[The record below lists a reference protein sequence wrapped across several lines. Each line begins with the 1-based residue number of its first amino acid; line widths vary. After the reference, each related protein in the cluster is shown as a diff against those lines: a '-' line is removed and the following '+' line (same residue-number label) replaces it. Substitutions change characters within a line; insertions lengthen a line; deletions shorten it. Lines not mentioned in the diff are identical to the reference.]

1 MRLYCKEIASK
12 KINTMKKIIFNS
24 LTVAFCFSLLVS
36 CKKDEITVEKNDST
50 TWEIDKKIEDNDIRT
65 QLGYDPR
72 LNYIYLRPTV
82 ADLPMLS
89 FGNVTINRD
98 YTKEVEVRLLDKP
111 YDKDIQVSFAYDA
124 SAYDKVK
131 ANYSGFELG
140 DENLVQLSEATKT
153 LRKGE
158 TSVSFT
164 LTISNN
170 SSFKKKVILPY
181 ALKVTDSGLTLPK
194 GKDVF
199 VLKVF
204 PEEIKIS
211 AESKVVSKL
220 LGYYDSSV
228 YIGNSDKEVAFTIKS
243 SYELPS
249 GLKVALVRDD
259 SAVLSGRTLAPAG
272 VEGTLPEAD
281 FDAVSKK
288 LTFNL
293 NEDSFTNKG
302 EYALP
307 LKYIVKDAS
316 GNEQE
321 LSNNKL
327 FVNFD
332 IKELIVSNDNVE
344 VATQPSGKKIDRKGI
359 TSSHYGS
366 IYYSPRYLLDGDES
380 TYSYVKNGAYYYFTF
395 PKVRLIKSVVL
406 KPVSGNQVKE
416 ISAYA
421 GMVQGNEQYQG
432 TITYSGSGDI
442 VITFKKAV
450 PLIRLAVG
458 NFVNDENASSLWM
471 GFSEVNF
478 YEE

>member
-1 MRLYCKEIASK
+1 MKEF
-12 KINTMKKIIFNS
+12 IITLS
-24 LTVAFCFSLLVS
+24 CFSLLVS
-36 CKKDEITVEKNDST
+36 CKKDEITIEKNEST
-50 TWEIDKKIEDNDIRT
+50 TWQIDKKVEDNDIRT

-82 ADLPMLS
+82 AELPMLS

-98 YTKEVEVRLLDKP
+98 YTKEVEVILLDKP

-181 ALKVTDSGLTLPK
+181 ALKVTDNGLTLPK

-228 YIGNSDKEVAFTIKS
+228 YIGNSDKEVTFTIKS

-259 SAVLSGRTLAPAG
+259 SAVLSGRTLAPTG
-272 VEGTLPEAD
+272 VEGTLPEDD
-281 FDAVSKK
+281 FDATSKT
-288 LTFNL
+288 LSFEL
-293 NEDSFTNKG
+293 AEDYFTNKG

-307 LKYIVKDAS
+307 LKYVVKDAS
-316 GNEQE
+316 GVEQE

-332 IKELIVSNDNVE
+332 IKELKASNDNVE
-344 VATQPSGKKIDRKGI
+344 VASKELGTKLNRKGI
-359 TSSHYGS
+359 SISYYGTVYYLGDMIDDDLSSLG
-366 IYYSPRYLLDGDES
+366 
-380 TYSYVKNGAYYYFTF
+380 YVKEGAFVYFTF
-395 PKVRLIKSVVL
+395 PKVRNIKTVVI
-406 KPVSGNQVKE
+406 KTREGNEMKAL
-416 ISAYA
+416 SLYA
-421 GMVQGNEQYQG
+421 GLSKGNEQIQG
-432 TITYSGSGDI
+432 SATYSGKGDFI
-442 VITFKKAV
+442 ITFKNSV
-450 PLIRLAVG
+450 PLIRLALG
-458 NFVNDENASSLWM
+458 NFVNKDDATSHWM
-471 GFSEVNF
+471 GITDIQF

>member
-1 MRLYCKEIASK
+1 
-12 KINTMKKIIFNS
+12 MKKIIFNS

-89 FGNVTINRD
+89 FGNVTINRN

-140 DENLVQLSEATKT
+140 DANLVQLSEATKT
-153 LRKGE
+153 LSKGE
-158 TSVSFT
+158 TSVTFT

-170 SSFKKKVILPY
+170 SNFNKKVILPY

-204 PEEIKIS
+204 PEEIKIT
-211 AESKVVSKL
+211 AEATVVTKL
-220 LGYYDSSV
+220 LGYNEGSV
-228 YIGNSDKEVAFTIKS
+228 YIGNRDKEVAFTIKS
-243 SYELPS
+243 SYELPA

-259 SAVLSGRTLAPAG
+259 SAVLSARILAPAG

-281 FDAVSKK
+281 FDALSKK

-332 IKELIVSNDNVE
+332 IKELVSSNDNVE
-344 VATQPSGKKIDRKGI
+344 VGTQPLGKIIDNRKDI
-359 TSSHYGS
+359 TLSYYGTAYYLQSMIDDDLSS
-366 IYYSPRYLLDGDES
+366 LC
-380 TYSYVKNGAYYYFTF
+380 YVKEGAYLYFTF
-395 PKVRLIKSVVL
+395 PKVRNIKTIVI
-406 KPVSGNQVKE
+406 KTREGNEMKAL
-416 ISAYA
+416 SLYA
-421 GMVQGNEQYQG
+421 GFSQGHEQMQG
-432 TITYSGSGDI
+432 TASYSGKGDFI
-442 VITFKKAV
+442 ITFKKAV
-450 PLIRLAVG
+450 PLIRLALG
-458 NFVNDENASSLWM
+458 DFVNKDNATSNWI
-471 GFSEVNF
+471 GITDIQF

>member
-1 MRLYCKEIASK
+1 
-12 KINTMKKIIFNS
+12 MKKIIFNS

-89 FGNVTINRD
+89 FGNVTINRN

-140 DENLVQLSEATKT
+140 DANLVQLSEATKT
-153 LRKGE
+153 LSKGE
-158 TSVSFT
+158 TSVTFT

-170 SSFKKKVILPY
+170 SNFNKKVILPY

-194 GKDVF
+194 GKGVF

-204 PEEIKIS
+204 PEEIKIT

-220 LGYYDSSV
+220 LGYYNGSV

-243 SYELPS
+243 SYELPT

-272 VEGTLPEAD
+272 VEGTLPED
-281 FDAVSKK
+281 NFDALSKK

-307 LKYIVKDAS
+307 LKYVVKDAS

-332 IKELIVSNDNVE
+332 IKELVSSNDNVE
-344 VATQPSGKKIDRKGI
+344 VGTQPSGKIIDRKGI
-359 TSSHYGS
+359 IASYYGD
-366 IYYSPRYLLDGDES
+366 IYYSPRFLLDGDEN
-380 TYSYVKNGAYYYFTF
+380 TYSYVRDGAYYYFTF

-406 KPVSGNQVKE
+406 KPISGNQVKN

-421 GMVQGNEQYQG
+421 GMTQGSEQYQG
-432 TITYSGSGDI
+432 TITYNGSGDI

-450 PLIRLAVG
+450 PLIRLSVG
-458 NFVNDENASSLWM
+458 NFVNDENASSYWM
-471 GFSEVNF
+471 GFSEINF

>member
-1 MRLYCKEIASK
+1 
-12 KINTMKKIIFNS
+12 MKKIIFNS

-36 CKKDEITVEKNDST
+36 CEKDEITVEKNDST

-89 FGNVTINRD
+89 FGNVTINRN

-111 YDKDIQVSFAYDA
+111 YDKDVQVSFAYDA

-131 ANYSGFELG
+131 ANYLGFELG
-140 DENLVQLSEATKT
+140 DANLVQLSEATKT
-153 LRKGE
+153 LNKGE
-158 TSVSFT
+158 TSVTFT

-170 SSFKKKVILPY
+170 SNFNKKVILPY

-204 PEEIKIS
+204 PEEIKIT

-220 LGYYDSSV
+220 LGYYNGSV

-243 SYELPS
+243 SYELPA

-259 SAVLSGRTLAPAG
+259 RAVLSGRTLAPAG
-272 VEGTLPEAD
+272 VEGTLPEDD
-281 FDAVSKK
+281 FDALSKK

-307 LKYIVKDAS
+307 LKYVVKDAS

-332 IKELIVSNDNVE
+332 IKELVSSNDNVE
-344 VATQPSGKKIDRKGI
+344 VGTQPSGKIIDRKGI
-359 TSSHYGS
+359 IASYYGD
-366 IYYSPRYLLDGDES
+366 IYYSPRFLLDGDEN
-380 TYSYVKNGAYYYFTF
+380 TYSYVRDGAYYYFTF

-406 KPVSGNQVKE
+406 KPISGNQVKN

-421 GMVQGNEQYQG
+421 GMTQGSEQYQG
-432 TITYSGSGDI
+432 TITYNGSGDI
-442 VITFKKAV
+442 VITFKKAI
-450 PLIRLAVG
+450 PLIRLSVG
-458 NFVNDENASSLWM
+458 NFVNDENASSYWM
-471 GFSEVNF
+471 GFSEINF

>member
-1 MRLYCKEIASK
+1 
-12 KINTMKKIIFNS
+12 MKKIIFNS

-65 QLGYDPR
+65 QLGYDSR

-89 FGNVTINRD
+89 FGNVTINRN

-111 YDKDIQVSFAYDA
+111 YDKDVQVSFAYDA

-140 DENLVQLSEATKT
+140 DANLVQLSEATKT
-153 LRKGE
+153 LNKGE
-158 TSVSFT
+158 TSVTFT

-170 SSFKKKVILPY
+170 SNFNKKVILPY

-204 PEEIKIS
+204 PEEIKIT

-220 LGYYDSSV
+220 LGYHNGSV

-243 SYELPS
+243 SYELPA

-272 VEGTLPEAD
+272 VEGTLPEDD
-281 FDAVSKK
+281 FDALSKK

-307 LKYIVKDAS
+307 LKYVVKDAS

-332 IKELIVSNDNVE
+332 IKELVSSNDNVE
-344 VATQPSGKKIDRKGI
+344 VGTQPSGKIIDRKGI
-359 TSSHYGS
+359 IASYYGD
-366 IYYSPRYLLDGDES
+366 IYYSPRFLLDGDEN
-380 TYSYVKNGAYYYFTF
+380 TYSYVRDGAYYYFTF

-406 KPVSGNQVKE
+406 KPISGNQVKN

-421 GMVQGNEQYQG
+421 GMTQGSEQYQG
-432 TITYSGSGDI
+432 TITYNGSGDI

-450 PLIRLAVG
+450 PLIRLSVG
-458 NFVNDENASSLWM
+458 NFVNDENASSYWM
-471 GFSEVNF
+471 GFSEINF

>member
-1 MRLYCKEIASK
+1 
-12 KINTMKKIIFNS
+12 MKKIIFNS

-89 FGNVTINRD
+89 FGNVTINRN

-111 YDKDIQVSFAYDA
+111 YDKDIQVSFAYDT

-140 DENLVQLSEATKT
+140 DANLVQLSEATKT
-153 LRKGE
+153 LSKGE
-158 TSVSFT
+158 TSVTFT

-170 SSFKKKVILPY
+170 SNFNKKVILPY

-204 PEEIKIS
+204 PEEIKIT

-220 LGYYDSSV
+220 LGYYNGSV

-243 SYELPS
+243 SYELPT

-272 VEGTLPEAD
+272 VEGTLPED
-281 FDAVSKK
+281 NFDALSKK

-307 LKYIVKDAS
+307 LKYVVKDAS

-332 IKELIVSNDNVE
+332 IKELVSSNDNVE
-344 VATQPSGKKIDRKGI
+344 VGTQPLGKIIDRKGI
-359 TSSHYGS
+359 IASYYGD
-366 IYYSPRYLLDGDES
+366 IYYSPRFLLDGDEN
-380 TYSYVKNGAYYYFTF
+380 TYSYVRDGAYYYFTF

-406 KPVSGNQVKE
+406 KPISGNQVKN

-421 GMVQGNEQYQG
+421 GMTQGSEQYQG
-432 TITYSGSGDI
+432 TITYNGSGDI
-442 VITFKKAV
+442 VITFKKAI
-450 PLIRLAVG
+450 PLIRLSVG
-458 NFVNDENASSLWM
+458 NFVNDENASSYWM
-471 GFSEVNF
+471 GFSEINF

>member
-1 MRLYCKEIASK
+1 
-12 KINTMKKIIFNS
+12 MKKIIFNS
-24 LTVAFCFSLLVS
+24 LIVALCLTVLVS
-36 CKKDEITVEKNDST
+36 CKKEEITIEKNEST
-50 TWEIDKKIEDNDIRT
+50 TWQIDKKIEDDDIRT

-82 ADLPMLS
+82 AELPMLS
-89 FGNVTINRD
+89 FGNVTINRN

-111 YDKDIQVSFAYDA
+111 YDKDVQVSFAYDA

-140 DENLVQLSEATKT
+140 DANLVQLSEATKT
-153 LRKGE
+153 LSKGE
-158 TSVSFT
+158 TSVTFT

-170 SSFKKKVILPY
+170 SNFNKKVILPY

-204 PEEIKIS
+204 PEEIKIT

-220 LGYYDSSV
+220 LGYYNGSV

-243 SYELPS
+243 SYELPTE
-249 GLKVALVRDD
+249 LKVALVRDD

-272 VEGTLPEAD
+272 VEGTLPED
-281 FDAVSKK
+281 NFDALSKK

-307 LKYIVKDAS
+307 LKYVVKDAS

-332 IKELIVSNDNVE
+332 IKELVSSNDNVE
-344 VATQPSGKKIDRKGI
+344 VGTQPSGKIIDRKGI
-359 TSSHYGS
+359 IASYYGD
-366 IYYSPRYLLDGDES
+366 IYYSPRFLLDGDEN
-380 TYSYVKNGAYYYFTF
+380 TYSYVRDGAYYYFTF

-406 KPVSGNQVKE
+406 KPISGNQVKN

-421 GMVQGNEQYQG
+421 GMTQGSEQYQG
-432 TITYSGSGDI
+432 TITYNGSGDI
-442 VITFKKAV
+442 VITFKKAI
-450 PLIRLAVG
+450 PLIRLSVG
-458 NFVNDENASSLWM
+458 NFVNDENASSYWM
-471 GFSEVNF
+471 GFSEINF

>member
-1 MRLYCKEIASK
+1 
-12 KINTMKKIIFNS
+12 MKKFIIALS
-24 LTVAFCFSLLVS
+24 CFSLLVS

-89 FGNVTINRD
+89 FGNVTINRN
-98 YTKEVEVRLLDKP
+98 YTKEVEVKLLDKP

-124 SAYDKVK
+124 SAYNKVK

-140 DENLVQLSEATKT
+140 DANLVQLSEATKT
-153 LRKGE
+153 LSKGE
-158 TSVSFT
+158 TSVTFT

-170 SSFKKKVILPY
+170 SNFNKKVILPY

-204 PEEIKIS
+204 PEEIKIT

-220 LGYYDSSV
+220 LGYYNGSV

-243 SYELPS
+243 SYELPT

-259 SAVLSGRTLAPAG
+259 SAVLSGRILAPAG
-272 VEGTLPEAD
+272 VEGTLPED
-281 FDAVSKK
+281 NFDALSKK

-307 LKYIVKDAS
+307 LKYVVKDAS

-332 IKELIVSNDNVE
+332 IKELVSSNDNVE
-344 VATQPSGKKIDRKGI
+344 VGTQPSGKIIDRKGI
-359 TSSHYGS
+359 IASYYGD
-366 IYYSPRYLLDGDES
+366 IYYSPRFLLDGDEN
-380 TYSYVKNGAYYYFTF
+380 TYSYVRDGAYYYFTF

-406 KPVSGNQVKE
+406 KPISGNQVKN

-421 GMVQGNEQYQG
+421 GMTQGSEQYQG
-432 TITYSGSGDI
+432 TITYNGSGDI
-442 VITFKKAV
+442 VITFKKAI
-450 PLIRLAVG
+450 PLIRLSVG
-458 NFVNDENASSLWM
+458 NFVNDENASSYWM
-471 GFSEVNF
+471 GFSEINF

>member
-1 MRLYCKEIASK
+1 
-12 KINTMKKIIFNS
+12 MKKIIFNS

-36 CKKDEITVEKNDST
+36 CEKDEITVEKNDST

-89 FGNVTINRD
+89 FGNVTINRN

-111 YDKDIQVSFAYDA
+111 YDKDVQVSFAYDA

-140 DENLVQLSEATKT
+140 DANLVQLSEATKT
-153 LRKGE
+153 LNKGE
-158 TSVSFT
+158 TSVTFT

-170 SSFKKKVILPY
+170 SNFNKKVILPY

-204 PEEIKIS
+204 PEEIKIT

-220 LGYYDSSV
+220 LGYYNGSV

-243 SYELPS
+243 SYELPA

-259 SAVLSGRTLAPAG
+259 RAVLSGRTLAPAG
-272 VEGTLPEAD
+272 VEGTLPEDD
-281 FDAVSKK
+281 FDALSKK

-307 LKYIVKDAS
+307 LKYVVKDAS

-332 IKELIVSNDNVE
+332 IKELVSSNDNVE
-344 VATQPSGKKIDRKGI
+344 VGTQPSGKIIDRKGI
-359 TSSHYGS
+359 IASYYGD
-366 IYYSPRYLLDGDES
+366 IYYSPRFLLDGDEN
-380 TYSYVKNGAYYYFTF
+380 TYSYVRDGAYYYFTF

-406 KPVSGNQVKE
+406 KPISGNQVKN

-421 GMVQGNEQYQG
+421 GMTQGSEQYQG
-432 TITYSGSGDI
+432 TITYNGSGDI

-450 PLIRLAVG
+450 PLIRLSVG
-458 NFVNDENASSLWM
+458 NFVNDENASSYWM
-471 GFSEVNF
+471 GFSEINF

>member
-1 MRLYCKEIASK
+1 
-12 KINTMKKIIFNS
+12 MKKIIFNS

-89 FGNVTINRD
+89 FGNVTINRN

-140 DENLVQLSEATKT
+140 DANLVQLSEATKT
-153 LRKGE
+153 LSKGE
-158 TSVSFT
+158 TSVTFT

-170 SSFKKKVILPY
+170 SNFNKKVILPY

-194 GKDVF
+194 EKDVF

-204 PEEIKIS
+204 PEEIKIT

-220 LGYYDSSV
+220 LGYYNGSV

-243 SYELPS
+243 SYELPT

-281 FDAVSKK
+281 FDALSKK

-307 LKYIVKDAS
+307 LKYVVKDAS

-332 IKELIVSNDNVE
+332 IKELVSSNDNVE
-344 VATQPSGKKIDRKGI
+344 VGTQPSGKIIDRKGI
-359 TSSHYGS
+359 IASYYGD
-366 IYYSPRYLLDGDES
+366 IYYSPRFLLDGDEN
-380 TYSYVKNGAYYYFTF
+380 TYSYVRDGAYYYFTF
-395 PKVRLIKSVVL
+395 SKVRLIKSVVL
-406 KPVSGNQVKE
+406 KPISGNQVKN

-421 GMVQGNEQYQG
+421 GMTQGSEQYQG
-432 TITYSGSGDI
+432 TITYNGSGDI
-442 VITFKKAV
+442 VITFKKAI
-450 PLIRLAVG
+450 PLIRLSVG
-458 NFVNDENASSLWM
+458 NFVNDENASSYWM
-471 GFSEVNF
+471 GFSEINF

>member
-1 MRLYCKEIASK
+1 MKEF
-12 KINTMKKIIFNS
+12 IITLS
-24 LTVAFCFSLLVS
+24 CFSLLVS
-36 CKKDEITVEKNDST
+36 CNKDEITIEKNEST
-50 TWEIDKKIEDNDIRT
+50 TWQIDKKVEDNDIRT

-82 ADLPMLS
+82 AELPMLS

-181 ALKVTDSGLTLPK
+181 ALKVTDNGLTLPK

-228 YIGNSDKEVAFTIKS
+228 YIGNSDKEVTFTIKS

-259 SAVLSGRTLAPAG
+259 SAVLSGRTLAPTG
-272 VEGTLPEAD
+272 VEGTLPEDD
-281 FDAVSKK
+281 FDATSKT
-288 LTFNL
+288 LSFEL
-293 NEDSFTNKG
+293 AEDYFTNKG

-307 LKYIVKDAS
+307 LKYVVKDAS
-316 GNEQE
+316 GVEQE

-332 IKELIVSNDNVE
+332 IKELKASNDNVE
-344 VATQPSGKKIDRKGI
+344 VASKELGTKLNRKGI
-359 TSSHYGS
+359 SISYYGTVYYLGDMIDDDLSSLG
-366 IYYSPRYLLDGDES
+366 
-380 TYSYVKNGAYYYFTF
+380 YVKEGAFVYFTF
-395 PKVRLIKSVVL
+395 PKVRNIKTVVI
-406 KPVSGNQVKE
+406 KTREGNEMKAL
-416 ISAYA
+416 SLYA
-421 GMVQGNEQYQG
+421 GLSKGNEQIQG
-432 TITYSGSGDI
+432 SATYSGKGDFI
-442 VITFKKAV
+442 ITFKNSV
-450 PLIRLAVG
+450 PLIRLALG
-458 NFVNDENASSLWM
+458 NFVNKDDATSHWM
-471 GFSEVNF
+471 GITDIQF

>member
-1 MRLYCKEIASK
+1 
-12 KINTMKKIIFNS
+12 MKKIIFNS

-36 CKKDEITVEKNDST
+36 CEKDEITVEKNDST

-89 FGNVTINRD
+89 FGNVTINRN

-111 YDKDIQVSFAYDA
+111 YDKDVQVSFAYDA

-140 DENLVQLSEATKT
+140 DANLVQLSEATKT
-153 LRKGE
+153 LSKGE
-158 TSVSFT
+158 TSVTFT

-170 SSFKKKVILPY
+170 SNFNKKVILPY

-194 GKDVF
+194 EKDVF

-204 PEEIKIS
+204 PEEIKIT

-220 LGYYDSSV
+220 LGYYNGSV

-243 SYELPS
+243 SYELPA

-259 SAVLSGRTLAPAG
+259 RAVLSGRTLAPAG
-272 VEGTLPEAD
+272 VEGTLPEDD
-281 FDAVSKK
+281 FDALSKK

-307 LKYIVKDAS
+307 LKYVVKDAS

-332 IKELIVSNDNVE
+332 IKELVSSNDNVE
-344 VATQPSGKKIDRKGI
+344 VGTQPSGKIIDRKGI
-359 TSSHYGS
+359 IASYYGD
-366 IYYSPRYLLDGDES
+366 IYYSPRFLLDGDEN
-380 TYSYVKNGAYYYFTF
+380 TYSYVRDGAYYYFTF

-406 KPVSGNQVKE
+406 KPILGNQVKN

-421 GMVQGNEQYQG
+421 GMTQGSEQYQG
-432 TITYSGSGDI
+432 TITYNGSGDI
-442 VITFKKAV
+442 VITFKKAI
-450 PLIRLAVG
+450 PLIRLSVG
-458 NFVNDENASSLWM
+458 NFVNDENASSYWM
-471 GFSEVNF
+471 GFSEINF

>member
-1 MRLYCKEIASK
+1 
-12 KINTMKKIIFNS
+12 MKKIIFNS

-89 FGNVTINRD
+89 FGNVTINRN

-111 YDKDIQVSFAYDA
+111 YDKDVQVSFAYDA

-131 ANYSGFELG
+131 ADYSGFELG
-140 DENLVQLSEATKT
+140 DANLVQLSEATKT
-153 LRKGE
+153 LSKGE
-158 TSVSFT
+158 TSVTFT

-170 SSFKKKVILPY
+170 SNFNKKVILPY

-204 PEEIKIS
+204 PEEIKIT
-211 AESKVVSKL
+211 AESNIVSKL
-220 LGYYDSSV
+220 LGYSDGSV

-243 SYELPS
+243 SYELPA

-281 FDAVSKK
+281 FDALSKK

-307 LKYIVKDAS
+307 LKYVVKDAS

-321 LSNNKL
+321 LTNNKL

-332 IKELIVSNDNVE
+332 IKELVSSNDNVE
-344 VATQPSGKKIDRKGI
+344 VGTQPSGKIIDRKGI
-359 TSSHYGS
+359 IASYYGD
-366 IYYSPRYLLDGDES
+366 IYYSPRFLLDGDEN
-380 TYSYVKNGAYYYFTF
+380 TYSYVRDGAYYYFTF

-406 KPVSGNQVKE
+406 KPISGNQVKN

-421 GMVQGNEQYQG
+421 GMTQGSEQYQG
-432 TITYSGSGDI
+432 TITYNGSGEI
-442 VITFKKAV
+442 VITFKKAI
-450 PLIRLAVG
+450 PLIRLSVG
-458 NFVNDENASSLWM
+458 NFVNDENASSYWM
-471 GFSEVNF
+471 GFSEINF

>member
-1 MRLYCKEIASK
+1 MYKNIK
-12 KINTMKKIIFNS
+12 KSIIFFIAGV
-24 LTVAFCFSLLVS
+24 LCS
-36 CKKDEITVEKNDST
+36 CGKEDITVQKNEST
-50 TWEIDKKIEDNDIRT
+50 TWQIDKKVEDNDIRT

-82 ADLPMLS
+82 AELPMLS

-111 YDKDIQVSFAYDA
+111 YDKDVQVSFAYDA
-124 SAYDKVK
+124 FAYDKVK

-140 DENLVQLSEATKT
+140 DENLVQLSEVTKT

-181 ALKVTDSGLTLPK
+181 ALKVTDNGLTLPK

-259 SAVLSGRTLAPAG
+259 SAVLSGRTLAPTG
-272 VEGTLPEAD
+272 VEGTLPEDD
-281 FDAVSKK
+281 FDATSKT
-288 LTFNL
+288 LSFEL
-293 NEDSFTNKG
+293 AEDYFTNKG

-307 LKYIVKDAS
+307 LKYVVKDAS
-316 GNEQE
+316 GVEQE

-327 FVNFD
+327 FVNID
-332 IKELIVSNDNVE
+332 IKELKASNDNVE
-344 VATQPSGKKIDRKGI
+344 VASKELGTKLNRKGI
-359 TSSHYGS
+359 SISYYGTVYYLGDMIDDDLSSLG
-366 IYYSPRYLLDGDES
+366 
-380 TYSYVKNGAYYYFTF
+380 YVKEGAFVYFTF
-395 PKVRLIKSVVL
+395 PKVRNIKTVVI
-406 KPVSGNQVKE
+406 KTREGNEMKAL
-416 ISAYA
+416 SLYA
-421 GMVQGNEQYQG
+421 GLSKGNEQIQG
-432 TITYSGSGDI
+432 SATYSGKGDFI
-442 VITFKKAV
+442 ITFKNSV
-450 PLIRLAVG
+450 PLIRLALG
-458 NFVNDENASSLWM
+458 NFVNKDDATSHWM
-471 GFSEVNF
+471 GITDIQF

>member
-1 MRLYCKEIASK
+1 
-12 KINTMKKIIFNS
+12 MKKIIFNS

-89 FGNVTINRD
+89 FGNVTINRN

-111 YDKDIQVSFAYDA
+111 YDKDVQVSFAYDA

-140 DENLVQLSEATKT
+140 DANLVQLSEATKT
-153 LRKGE
+153 LSKGE
-158 TSVSFT
+158 TSVTFT

-170 SSFKKKVILPY
+170 SNFNKKVILPY

-204 PEEIKIS
+204 PEEIKIT

-220 LGYYDSSV
+220 LGYYNGSV

-243 SYELPS
+243 SYELPA

-259 SAVLSGRTLAPAG
+259 RAVLSGRTLAPAG
-272 VEGTLPEAD
+272 VEGTLPEDD
-281 FDAVSKK
+281 FDALSKK

-307 LKYIVKDAS
+307 LKYVVKDAS

-332 IKELIVSNDNVE
+332 IKELVSSNDNVE
-344 VATQPSGKKIDRKGI
+344 VGTQPSGKIIDRKGI
-359 TSSHYGS
+359 IASYYGD
-366 IYYSPRYLLDGDES
+366 IYYSPRFLLDGDEN
-380 TYSYVKNGAYYYFTF
+380 TYSYVRDGAYYYFTF

-406 KPVSGNQVKE
+406 KPISGNQVKN

-421 GMVQGNEQYQG
+421 GMTQGSEQYQG
-432 TITYSGSGDI
+432 TITYNGSGDI
-442 VITFKKAV
+442 VITFKKAI
-450 PLIRLAVG
+450 PLIRLSVG
-458 NFVNDENASSLWM
+458 NFVNDENASSYWM
-471 GFSEVNF
+471 GFSEINF

>member
-1 MRLYCKEIASK
+1 
-12 KINTMKKIIFNS
+12 MKKIIFNS

-36 CKKDEITVEKNDST
+36 CEKDEITVEKNDST

-89 FGNVTINRD
+89 FGNVTINRN

-111 YDKDIQVSFAYDA
+111 YDKDVQVSFAYDA

-140 DENLVQLSEATKT
+140 DANLVQLSEATKT
-153 LRKGE
+153 LSKGE
-158 TSVSFT
+158 TSVTFT

-170 SSFKKKVILPY
+170 SNFNKKVILPY

-204 PEEIKIS
+204 PEEIKIT

-220 LGYYDSSV
+220 LGYYNGSV

-243 SYELPS
+243 SYELPA

-272 VEGTLPEAD
+272 VEGTLPEDD
-281 FDAVSKK
+281 FDALSKK

-307 LKYIVKDAS
+307 LKYVVKDAS

-332 IKELIVSNDNVE
+332 IKELVSSNDNVE
-344 VATQPSGKKIDRKGI
+344 VGTQPSGKIIDRKGI
-359 TSSHYGS
+359 IASYYGD
-366 IYYSPRYLLDGDES
+366 IYYSPRFLLDGDEN
-380 TYSYVKNGAYYYFTF
+380 TYSYVRDGAYYYFTF

-406 KPVSGNQVKE
+406 KPISGNQVKN

-421 GMVQGNEQYQG
+421 GMTQGSEQYQG
-432 TITYSGSGDI
+432 TITYNGSGDI
-442 VITFKKAV
+442 VITFKKAI
-450 PLIRLAVG
+450 PLIRLSVG
-458 NFVNDENASSLWM
+458 NFVNDENASSYWM
-471 GFSEVNF
+471 GFSEINF

>member
-1 MRLYCKEIASK
+1 
-12 KINTMKKIIFNS
+12 MKKIIFNS

-89 FGNVTINRD
+89 FGNVTINRN

-111 YDKDIQVSFAYDA
+111 YDKDVQVSFAYDA

-140 DENLVQLSEATKT
+140 DANLVQLSEATKT
-153 LRKGE
+153 LSKGE
-158 TSVSFT
+158 TSVTFT

-170 SSFKKKVILPY
+170 SNFNKKVILPY

-194 GKDVF
+194 GKGVF

-204 PEEIKIS
+204 PEEIKIT

-220 LGYYDSSV
+220 LGYYNGSV

-243 SYELPS
+243 SYELPT

-272 VEGTLPEAD
+272 VEGTLPED
-281 FDAVSKK
+281 NFDALSKK

-307 LKYIVKDAS
+307 LKYVVKDAS

-332 IKELIVSNDNVE
+332 IKELVSSNDNVE
-344 VATQPSGKKIDRKGI
+344 VGTQPSGKIIDRKGI
-359 TSSHYGS
+359 IASYYGD
-366 IYYSPRYLLDGDES
+366 IYYSPRFLLDGDEN
-380 TYSYVKNGAYYYFTF
+380 TYSYVRDGAYYYFTF

-406 KPVSGNQVKE
+406 KPISGNQVKN

-421 GMVQGNEQYQG
+421 GMTQGSEQYQG
-432 TITYSGSGDI
+432 TITYNGSGDI
-442 VITFKKAV
+442 VITFKKAI
-450 PLIRLAVG
+450 PLIRLSVG
-458 NFVNDENASSLWM
+458 NFVNDENASSYWM
-471 GFSEVNF
+471 GFSEINF

>member
-1 MRLYCKEIASK
+1 
-12 KINTMKKIIFNS
+12 MKKIIFNS

-89 FGNVTINRD
+89 FGNVTINRN

-111 YDKDIQVSFAYDA
+111 YDKDVQVSFAYDA

-140 DENLVQLSEATKT
+140 DANLVQLSEATKT
-153 LRKGE
+153 LSKGE
-158 TSVSFT
+158 TSVTFT

-170 SSFKKKVILPY
+170 SNFNKKVILPY

-204 PEEIKIS
+204 PEEIKIT

-220 LGYYDSSV
+220 LGYYNGSV

-243 SYELPS
+243 SYELPA

-281 FDAVSKK
+281 FDALSKK

-307 LKYIVKDAS
+307 LKYVVKDAS

-332 IKELIVSNDNVE
+332 IKELVSSNDNVE
-344 VATQPSGKKIDRKGI
+344 VGTQPSGKIIDRKGI
-359 TSSHYGS
+359 IASYYGD
-366 IYYSPRYLLDGDES
+366 IYYSPRFLLDGDEN
-380 TYSYVKNGAYYYFTF
+380 TYSYVRDGAYYYFTF

-406 KPVSGNQVKE
+406 KPISGNQVKN

-421 GMVQGNEQYQG
+421 GMTQGSEQYQG
-432 TITYSGSGDI
+432 TITYNGSGDI
-442 VITFKKAV
+442 VITFKKAI
-450 PLIRLAVG
+450 PLIRLSVG
-458 NFVNDENASSLWM
+458 NFVNNENASSYWM
-471 GFSEVNF
+471 GFSEINF

>member
-1 MRLYCKEIASK
+1 MKEF
-12 KINTMKKIIFNS
+12 IITLS
-24 LTVAFCFSLLVS
+24 CFSLLVS
-36 CKKDEITVEKNDST
+36 CNKDEITIEKNEST
-50 TWEIDKKIEDNDIRT
+50 TWQIDKKIEDDDIRT

-82 ADLPMLS
+82 AELPMLS

-181 ALKVTDSGLTLPK
+181 ALKVTDNGLTLPK

-228 YIGNSDKEVAFTIKS
+228 YIGNSDKEVTFTIKS

-259 SAVLSGRTLAPAG
+259 SAVLSGRTLAPTG
-272 VEGTLPEAD
+272 VEGTLPEDD
-281 FDAVSKK
+281 FDATSKT
-288 LTFNL
+288 LSFEL
-293 NEDSFTNKG
+293 AEDYFTNKG

-307 LKYIVKDAS
+307 LKYVVKDAS
-316 GNEQE
+316 GVEQE

-332 IKELIVSNDNVE
+332 IKELKASNDNVE
-344 VATQPSGKKIDRKGI
+344 VASKELGTKLNRKGI
-359 TSSHYGS
+359 SISYYGTVYYLGDMIDDDLSSLG
-366 IYYSPRYLLDGDES
+366 
-380 TYSYVKNGAYYYFTF
+380 YVKEGAFVYFTF
-395 PKVRLIKSVVL
+395 PKVRNIKTVVI
-406 KPVSGNQVKE
+406 KTREGNEMKAL
-416 ISAYA
+416 SLYA
-421 GMVQGNEQYQG
+421 GLSKGNEQIQG
-432 TITYSGSGDI
+432 SATYSGKGDFI
-442 VITFKKAV
+442 ITFKNSV
-450 PLIRLAVG
+450 PLIRLALG
-458 NFVNDENASSLWM
+458 NFVNKDDATSHWM
-471 GFSEVNF
+471 GITDIQF

>member
-1 MRLYCKEIASK
+1 MKNFIIALS
-12 KINTMKKIIFNS
+12 
-24 LTVAFCFSLLVS
+24 CFSLLVS
-36 CKKDEITVEKNDST
+36 CKKDEITIEKNESI
-50 TWEIDKKIEDNDIRT
+50 TWEIDKKIVDDDIRT
-65 QLGYDPR
+65 RIGYDPR
-72 LNYIYLRPTV
+72 LNYIYLHPTV
-82 ADLPMLS
+82 AELPMLS

-111 YDKDIQVSFAYDA
+111 YDKEVRVSLAYDA

-140 DENLVQLSEATKT
+140 DANLVQLSEATKT
-153 LRKGE
+153 LSKGE
-158 TSVSFT
+158 TSVTFT

-170 SSFKKKVILPY
+170 SNFNKKVILPY

-220 LGYYDSSV
+220 LGYYNGSV

-243 SYELPS
+243 SYELPTE
-249 GLKVALVRDD
+249 LKVALVRDD

-272 VEGTLPEAD
+272 VEGTLPED
-281 FDAVSKK
+281 NFDALSKK

-307 LKYIVKDAS
+307 LKYVVKDAS

-332 IKELIVSNDNVE
+332 IKELVSSNDNVE
-344 VATQPSGKKIDRKGI
+344 VGTQPSGKIIDRKGI
-359 TSSHYGS
+359 IASYYGD
-366 IYYSPRYLLDGDES
+366 IYYSPRFLLDGDEN
-380 TYSYVKNGAYYYFTF
+380 TYSYVRDGAYYYFTF

-406 KPVSGNQVKE
+406 KPISGNQVKN

-421 GMVQGNEQYQG
+421 GMTQGSEQYQG
-432 TITYSGSGDI
+432 TITYNGSGDI
-442 VITFKKAV
+442 VITFKKAI
-450 PLIRLAVG
+450 PLIRLSVG
-458 NFVNDENASSLWM
+458 NFVNDENASSYWM
-471 GFSEVNF
+471 GFSEINF

>member
-1 MRLYCKEIASK
+1 
-12 KINTMKKIIFNS
+12 MKKIIFNS

-36 CKKDEITVEKNDST
+36 CEKDEITVEKNDST

-89 FGNVTINRD
+89 FGNVTINRN

-111 YDKDIQVSFAYDA
+111 YDKDVQVSFAYDA

-131 ANYSGFELG
+131 ANYLGFELG
-140 DENLVQLSEATKT
+140 DANLVQLSEATKT
-153 LRKGE
+153 LNKGE
-158 TSVSFT
+158 TSVTFT

-170 SSFKKKVILPY
+170 SNFNKKVILPY
-181 ALKVTDSGLTLPK
+181 ALKVTDSGLILPK

-204 PEEIKIS
+204 PEEIKIT

-220 LGYYDSSV
+220 LGYYNGSV

-243 SYELPS
+243 SYELPA

-259 SAVLSGRTLAPAG
+259 RAVLSGRTLAPAG
-272 VEGTLPEAD
+272 VEGTLPEDD
-281 FDAVSKK
+281 FDALSKK

-307 LKYIVKDAS
+307 LKYVVKDAS

-332 IKELIVSNDNVE
+332 IKELVSSNDNVE
-344 VATQPSGKKIDRKGI
+344 VGTQPSGKIIDRKGI
-359 TSSHYGS
+359 IASYYGD
-366 IYYSPRYLLDGDES
+366 IYYSPRFLLDGDEN
-380 TYSYVKNGAYYYFTF
+380 TYSYVRDGAYYYFTF

-406 KPVSGNQVKE
+406 KPISGNQVKN

-421 GMVQGNEQYQG
+421 GMTQGSEQYQG
-432 TITYSGSGDI
+432 TITYNGSGDI
-442 VITFKKAV
+442 VITFKKAI
-450 PLIRLAVG
+450 PLIRLSVG
-458 NFVNDENASSLWM
+458 NFVNDENASSYWM
-471 GFSEVNF
+471 GFSEINF

>member
-1 MRLYCKEIASK
+1 
-12 KINTMKKIIFNS
+12 MKKIIFNS
-24 LTVAFCFSLLVS
+24 LIVALCLTVLVS
-36 CKKDEITVEKNDST
+36 CKKEEITIEKNEST
-50 TWEIDKKIEDNDIRT
+50 TWQIDKKIEDDDIRT

-82 ADLPMLS
+82 DELPMLS
-89 FGNVTINRD
+89 FGNVTINRN

-111 YDKDIQVSFAYDA
+111 YDKDVQVSFAYDA

-140 DENLVQLSEATKT
+140 DANLVQLSEATKT
-153 LRKGE
+153 LSKGE
-158 TSVSFT
+158 TSVTFT

-170 SSFKKKVILPY
+170 SNFNKKVILPY

-204 PEEIKIS
+204 PEEIKIT

-220 LGYYDSSV
+220 LGYYNGSV

-243 SYELPS
+243 SYELPT

-259 SAVLSGRTLAPAG
+259 SAVLSGRILAPAG

-281 FDAVSKK
+281 FDALSKK

-307 LKYIVKDAS
+307 LKYVVKDAS

-332 IKELIVSNDNVE
+332 IKELVSSNDNVE
-344 VATQPSGKKIDRKGI
+344 VGTQPSGKIIDRKGI
-359 TSSHYGS
+359 IASYYGD
-366 IYYSPRYLLDGDES
+366 IYYSPRFLLDGDEN
-380 TYSYVKNGAYYYFTF
+380 TYSYVRDGAYYYFTF

-406 KPVSGNQVKE
+406 KPISGNQVKN

-421 GMVQGNEQYQG
+421 GMTQGSEQYQG
-432 TITYSGSGDI
+432 TITYNGSGDI
-442 VITFKKAV
+442 VITFKKAI
-450 PLIRLAVG
+450 PLIRLSVG
-458 NFVNDENASSLWM
+458 NFVNDENASSYWM
-471 GFSEVNF
+471 GFSEINF

>member
-1 MRLYCKEIASK
+1 MKEF
-12 KINTMKKIIFNS
+12 IITLS
-24 LTVAFCFSLLVS
+24 CFSLLVS
-36 CKKDEITVEKNDST
+36 CKKDEITIEKNEST
-50 TWEIDKKIEDNDIRT
+50 TWQIDKKVEDNDIRT

-82 ADLPMLS
+82 AELPMLS

-140 DENLVQLSEATKT
+140 NENLVQLSEATKT

-181 ALKVTDSGLTLPK
+181 ALKVTDNGLTLPK

-228 YIGNSDKEVAFTIKS
+228 YIGNSDKEVTFTIKS

-259 SAVLSGRTLAPAG
+259 SAVLSGRTLAPTG
-272 VEGTLPEAD
+272 VEGTLPEDD
-281 FDAVSKK
+281 FDATSKT
-288 LTFNL
+288 LSFEL
-293 NEDSFTNKG
+293 AEDYFTNKG

-307 LKYIVKDAS
+307 LKYVVKDAS
-316 GNEQE
+316 GVEQE

-332 IKELIVSNDNVE
+332 IKELKASNDNVE
-344 VATQPSGKKIDRKGI
+344 VASKELGTKLNRKGI
-359 TSSHYGS
+359 SISYYGTVYYLGDMIDDDLSSLG
-366 IYYSPRYLLDGDES
+366 
-380 TYSYVKNGAYYYFTF
+380 YVKEGAFVYFTF
-395 PKVRLIKSVVL
+395 PKVRNIKTVVI
-406 KPVSGNQVKE
+406 KTR
-416 ISAYA
+416 
-421 GMVQGNEQYQG
+421 QGNEMKALSLYAGLSKGNEQIQG
-432 TITYSGSGDI
+432 SATYSGKGDFI
-442 VITFKKAV
+442 ITFKNSV
-450 PLIRLAVG
+450 PLIRLALG
-458 NFVNDENASSLWM
+458 NFVNKDDATSHWM
-471 GFSEVNF
+471 GITDIQF

>member
-1 MRLYCKEIASK
+1 
-12 KINTMKKIIFNS
+12 MKKIIFNS
-24 LTVAFCFSLLVS
+24 LTVVFCFSLLVS
-36 CKKDEITVEKNDST
+36 CKKDEITIEKNDST

-89 FGNVTINRD
+89 FGNVTINRN

-140 DENLVQLSEATKT
+140 DANLVQLSEATKT
-153 LRKGE
+153 LSKGE
-158 TSVSFT
+158 TSVTFT

-170 SSFKKKVILPY
+170 SNFNKKVILPY

-204 PEEIKIS
+204 PEEIKIT

-220 LGYYDSSV
+220 LGYYNGSV

-243 SYELPS
+243 SYELPT

-272 VEGTLPEAD
+272 VEGTLPED
-281 FDAVSKK
+281 NFDVLSKK

-307 LKYIVKDAS
+307 LKYVVKDAS

-332 IKELIVSNDNVE
+332 IKELVSSNDNVE
-344 VATQPSGKKIDRKGI
+344 VGTQPSGKIIDRKGI
-359 TSSHYGS
+359 IASYYGD
-366 IYYSPRYLLDGDES
+366 IYYSPRFLLDGDEN
-380 TYSYVKNGAYYYFTF
+380 TYSYVRDGAYYYFTF

-406 KPVSGNQVKE
+406 KPISGNQVKN

-421 GMVQGNEQYQG
+421 GMTQGSEQYQG
-432 TITYSGSGDI
+432 TITYNGSGDI

-450 PLIRLAVG
+450 PLIRLSVG
-458 NFVNDENASSLWM
+458 NFVNDENASSYWM
-471 GFSEVNF
+471 GFSEINF

>member
-1 MRLYCKEIASK
+1 MYKNIK
-12 KINTMKKIIFNS
+12 KSIIFFIAGV
-24 LTVAFCFSLLVS
+24 LCS
-36 CKKDEITVEKNDST
+36 CGKEDITVQKNDST
-50 TWEIDKKIEDNDIRT
+50 KWEIDKKVEDNDIRT

-82 ADLPMLS
+82 AELPMLS

-181 ALKVTDSGLTLPK
+181 ALKVTDNGLTLPK

-228 YIGNSDKEVAFTIKS
+228 YIGNSDKEVTFTIKS

-259 SAVLSGRTLAPAG
+259 SAVLSGRTLAPTG
-272 VEGTLPEAD
+272 VEGTLPEDD
-281 FDAVSKK
+281 FDATSKT
-288 LTFNL
+288 LSFEL
-293 NEDSFTNKG
+293 AEDYFTNKG

-307 LKYIVKDAS
+307 LKYVVKDAS
-316 GNEQE
+316 GVEQE

-332 IKELIVSNDNVE
+332 IKELKASNDNVE
-344 VATQPSGKKIDRKGI
+344 VASKELGTKLNRKGI
-359 TSSHYGS
+359 SISYYGTVYYLGDMIDDDLSSLG
-366 IYYSPRYLLDGDES
+366 
-380 TYSYVKNGAYYYFTF
+380 YVKEGAFVYFTF
-395 PKVRLIKSVVL
+395 PKVRNIKTVVI
-406 KPVSGNQVKE
+406 KTREGNEMKAL
-416 ISAYA
+416 SLYA
-421 GMVQGNEQYQG
+421 GLSKGNEQIQG
-432 TITYSGSGDI
+432 SATYSGKGDFI
-442 VITFKKAV
+442 ITFKNSV
-450 PLIRLAVG
+450 PLIRLALG
-458 NFVNDENASSLWM
+458 NFVNKDDATSHWM
-471 GFSEVNF
+471 GITDIQF

>member
-1 MRLYCKEIASK
+1 MYKNIK
-12 KINTMKKIIFNS
+12 KSIIFFIAGV
-24 LTVAFCFSLLVS
+24 LCS
-36 CKKDEITVEKNDST
+36 CGKEDITVQKNEST
-50 TWEIDKKIEDNDIRT
+50 TWQIDKKVEDNDIRT

-82 ADLPMLS
+82 AELPMLS

-111 YDKDIQVSFAYDA
+111 YDKDVQVSFAYDA

-140 DENLVQLSEATKT
+140 DENLVQLSEVTKT

-181 ALKVTDSGLTLPK
+181 ALKVTDNGLTLPK

-259 SAVLSGRTLAPAG
+259 SAVLSGRTLAPTG
-272 VEGTLPEAD
+272 VEGTLPEDD
-281 FDAVSKK
+281 FDATSKT
-288 LTFNL
+288 LSFEL
-293 NEDSFTNKG
+293 AEDYFTNKG

-307 LKYIVKDAS
+307 LKYVVKDAS
-316 GNEQE
+316 GVEQE

-327 FVNFD
+327 FVNID
-332 IKELIVSNDNVE
+332 IKELKASNDNVE
-344 VATQPSGKKIDRKGI
+344 VASKELGTKLNRKGI
-359 TSSHYGS
+359 SISYYGTVYYLGDMIDDDLSSLG
-366 IYYSPRYLLDGDES
+366 
-380 TYSYVKNGAYYYFTF
+380 YVKEGAFVYFTF
-395 PKVRLIKSVVL
+395 PKVRNIKTVVI
-406 KPVSGNQVKE
+406 KTREGNEMKAL
-416 ISAYA
+416 SLYA
-421 GMVQGNEQYQG
+421 GLSKGNEQIQG
-432 TITYSGSGDI
+432 SATYSGKGDFI
-442 VITFKKAV
+442 ITFKNSV
-450 PLIRLAVG
+450 PLIRLALG
-458 NFVNDENASSLWM
+458 NFVNKDDATSHWM
-471 GFSEVNF
+471 GITDIQF

>member
-1 MRLYCKEIASK
+1 MYKNIK
-12 KINTMKKIIFNS
+12 KSIIFFIAGV
-24 LTVAFCFSLLVS
+24 LCS
-36 CKKDEITVEKNDST
+36 CGKEDITVQKNEST
-50 TWEIDKKIEDNDIRT
+50 TWQIDKKVEDNDIRT

-82 ADLPMLS
+82 AELPMLS

-111 YDKDIQVSFAYDA
+111 YDKDVQVSFAYDA

-140 DENLVQLSEATKT
+140 DENLVQLSEVTKT

-181 ALKVTDSGLTLPK
+181 ALKVTDNGLTLPK

-259 SAVLSGRTLAPAG
+259 SAVLSGRTLAPTG
-272 VEGTLPEAD
+272 VEGTLPEDD
-281 FDAVSKK
+281 FDATSKT
-288 LTFNL
+288 LSFQL
-293 NEDSFTNKG
+293 AEDYFTNKG

-307 LKYIVKDAS
+307 LKYVVKDAS
-316 GNEQE
+316 GVEQE

-327 FVNFD
+327 FVNID
-332 IKELIVSNDNVE
+332 IKELKASNDNVE
-344 VATQPSGKKIDRKGI
+344 VASKELGTKLNRKGI
-359 TSSHYGS
+359 SISYYGTVYYLGDMIDNDLSSLG
-366 IYYSPRYLLDGDES
+366 
-380 TYSYVKNGAYYYFTF
+380 YVKEGAFVYFTF
-395 PKVRLIKSVVL
+395 PKVRNIKTVVI
-406 KPVSGNQVKE
+406 KTREGNEMKAL
-416 ISAYA
+416 SLYA
-421 GMVQGNEQYQG
+421 GLSKGNEQIQG
-432 TITYSGSGDI
+432 SATYSGKGDFI
-442 VITFKKAV
+442 ITFKNSV
-450 PLIRLAVG
+450 PLIRLALG
-458 NFVNDENASSLWM
+458 NFVNKDDATSHWM
-471 GFSEVNF
+471 GITDIQF

>member
-1 MRLYCKEIASK
+1 
-12 KINTMKKIIFNS
+12 MKKFIIALS
-24 LTVAFCFSLLVS
+24 CFSLLVS

-89 FGNVTINRD
+89 FGNVTINRN

-131 ANYSGFELG
+131 ADYSGFELG
-140 DENLVQLSEATKT
+140 DANLVQLSEATKT
-153 LRKGE
+153 LSKGE
-158 TSVSFT
+158 TSVTFT

-170 SSFKKKVILPY
+170 SSFNKKVILPY
-181 ALKVTDSGLTLPK
+181 VLKVTDNGLTLPK

-211 AESKVVSKL
+211 VESQNVSKL
-220 LGYYDSSV
+220 LGFYNGTT
-228 YIGNSDKEVAFTIKS
+228 YIGNRDKAVTFNLKS

-249 GLKVALVRDD
+249 GLTVALVRDVNP
-259 SAVLSGRTLAPAG
+259 SLGSKKIAPNG
-272 VEGTLPEAD
+272 VEGILPEEN
-281 FDAVSKK
+281 FDATIKD
-288 LTFNL
+288 LTFVL
-293 NEDSFTNKG
+293 DESTITDQG
-302 EYALP
+302 EYVLP

-316 GNEQE
+316 GVEQQ
-321 LSNNKL
+321 LSNNKV
-327 FVNFD
+327 FVNLNV
-332 IKELIVSNDNVE
+332 KELVASNNNAE
-344 VATQPSGKKIDRKGI
+344 AGTQPLGTKIDRKGI
-359 TSSHYGS
+359 RATVTGDHYYEPS
-366 IYYSPRYLLDGDES
+366 YLLDGDES
-380 TYSYVKNGAYYYFTF
+380 SYSYAAEGAYYNFTF
-395 PKVRLIKSVVL
+395 PKVKLVKSIVL
-406 KPVSGNQVKE
+406 KLVSGYPPKKAVVYV
-416 ISAYA
+416 A
-421 GMVQGNEQYQG
+421 MEQNNKQIQG
-432 TITYSGSGDI
+432 TVNYSGSGDF

-450 PLIRLAVG
+450 PLLHLSLG
-458 NFVNDENASSLWM
+458 DFTDSSSDWV
-471 GFSEVNF
+471 GFSEINF

>member
-1 MRLYCKEIASK
+1 MKEF
-12 KINTMKKIIFNS
+12 IITLS
-24 LTVAFCFSLLVS
+24 CFSLLVS
-36 CKKDEITVEKNDST
+36 CKKDEITIEKNEST
-50 TWEIDKKIEDNDIRT
+50 TWQIDKKVEDNDIRT

-89 FGNVTINRD
+89 FGNVTINRN

-181 ALKVTDSGLTLPK
+181 ALKVTDNGLTLPK

-259 SAVLSGRTLAPAG
+259 STVLSGRTLAPTG
-272 VEGTLPEAD
+272 VEGTLPEDD
-281 FDAVSKK
+281 FDATSKT
-288 LTFNL
+288 LSFEL
-293 NEDSFTNKG
+293 AEDYFTNKG

-307 LKYIVKDAS
+307 LKYVVKDAS
-316 GNEQE
+316 GVEQE

-332 IKELIVSNDNVE
+332 IKELKASNDNVE
-344 VATQPSGKKIDRKGI
+344 VASKELGTKLNRKGI
-359 TSSHYGS
+359 SISYYGTVYYLGDMIDDDLSSLG
-366 IYYSPRYLLDGDES
+366 
-380 TYSYVKNGAYYYFTF
+380 YVKEGAFVYFTF
-395 PKVRLIKSVVL
+395 PKVRNIKTVVI
-406 KPVSGNQVKE
+406 KTREGNEMKAL
-416 ISAYA
+416 SLYA
-421 GMVQGNEQYQG
+421 GLSKGNEQIQG
-432 TITYSGSGDI
+432 SATYSGKGDFI
-442 VITFKKAV
+442 ITFKNSV
-450 PLIRLAVG
+450 PLIRLALG
-458 NFVNDENASSLWM
+458 NFVNKDDATSHWM
-471 GFSEVNF
+471 GITDIQF

>member
-1 MRLYCKEIASK
+1 
-12 KINTMKKIIFNS
+12 MKKIIFNS

-72 LNYIYLRPTV
+72 LNYIYLKPTV

-89 FGNVTINRD
+89 FGNVTINRN

-111 YDKDIQVSFAYDA
+111 YDKDIQVSFAYDT

-140 DENLVQLSEATKT
+140 DANLVQLSEATKT
-153 LRKGE
+153 LSKGE
-158 TSVSFT
+158 TSVTFT

-170 SSFKKKVILPY
+170 SNFNKKVILPY

-204 PEEIKIS
+204 PEEIKIT

-220 LGYYDSSV
+220 LGYYNGSV

-243 SYELPS
+243 SYELPA

-259 SAVLSGRTLAPAG
+259 RAVLSGRTLAPAG
-272 VEGTLPEAD
+272 VEGTLPEDD
-281 FDAVSKK
+281 FDALSKK

-307 LKYIVKDAS
+307 LKYVVKDAS

-332 IKELIVSNDNVE
+332 IKELVSSNDNVE
-344 VATQPSGKKIDRKGI
+344 VGTQPSGKIIDRKGI
-359 TSSHYGS
+359 IASYYGD
-366 IYYSPRYLLDGDES
+366 IYYSPRFLLDGDEN
-380 TYSYVKNGAYYYFTF
+380 TYSYVRDGAYYYFTF

-406 KPVSGNQVKE
+406 KPISGNQVKN

-421 GMVQGNEQYQG
+421 GMTQGSEQYQG
-432 TITYSGSGDI
+432 TITYNGSGDI

-450 PLIRLAVG
+450 PLIRLSVG
-458 NFVNDENASSLWM
+458 NFVNDENASSYWM
-471 GFSEVNF
+471 GFSEINF

>member
-1 MRLYCKEIASK
+1 
-12 KINTMKKIIFNS
+12 MKKFIIALS
-24 LTVAFCFSLLVS
+24 CFSLLVS
-36 CKKDEITVEKNDST
+36 CKKDEITIEKNEST
-50 TWEIDKKIEDNDIRT
+50 TWQIDKKVEDNDIRT

-82 ADLPMLS
+82 AELPMLS

-111 YDKDIQVSFAYDA
+111 YDKDVQVSFAYDA

-131 ANYSGFELG
+131 ADYSGFELG
-140 DENLVQLSEATKT
+140 DANLVQLSEATKT
-153 LRKGE
+153 LSKGE
-158 TSVSFT
+158 TSVTFT

-170 SSFKKKVILPY
+170 SNFKKKVILPY

-204 PEEIKIS
+204 PEEIKIT

-259 SAVLSGRTLAPAG
+259 STVLSGRTLAPTG
-272 VEGTLPEAD
+272 VEGTLPEDD
-281 FDAVSKK
+281 FDATSKT
-288 LTFNL
+288 LSFEL
-293 NEDSFTNKG
+293 AEDYFTNKG

-307 LKYIVKDAS
+307 LKYVVKDAS
-316 GNEQE
+316 GVEQE

-332 IKELIVSNDNVE
+332 IKELKASNDNVE
-344 VATQPSGKKIDRKGI
+344 VASKELGTKLNRKGI
-359 TSSHYGS
+359 SISYYGTVYYLGDMIDDDLSSLG
-366 IYYSPRYLLDGDES
+366 
-380 TYSYVKNGAYYYFTF
+380 YVKEGAFVYFTF
-395 PKVRLIKSVVL
+395 PKVRNIKTVVI
-406 KPVSGNQVKE
+406 KTREGNEMKAL
-416 ISAYA
+416 SLYA
-421 GMVQGNEQYQG
+421 GLSKGNEQIQG
-432 TITYSGSGDI
+432 SATYSGKGDFI
-442 VITFKKAV
+442 ITFKNSV
-450 PLIRLAVG
+450 PLIRLALG
-458 NFVNDENASSLWM
+458 NFVNKDDATSHWM
-471 GFSEVNF
+471 GITDIQF

>member
-1 MRLYCKEIASK
+1 
-12 KINTMKKIIFNS
+12 MKKIISNS

-89 FGNVTINRD
+89 FGNVTINRN

-111 YDKDIQVSFAYDA
+111 YDKDVQVSFAYDA
-124 SAYDKVK
+124 SAYNKVK

-140 DENLVQLSEATKT
+140 DANLVQLSEATKT
-153 LRKGE
+153 LSKGE
-158 TSVSFT
+158 TSVTFT

-170 SSFKKKVILPY
+170 SNFNKKVILPY

-204 PEEIKIS
+204 PEEIKIT

-220 LGYYDSSV
+220 LGYYNGSV

-243 SYELPS
+243 SYELPA

-259 SAVLSGRTLAPAG
+259 RAVLSGRTLAPAG
-272 VEGTLPEAD
+272 VEGTLPEDD
-281 FDAVSKK
+281 FDALSKK

-307 LKYIVKDAS
+307 LKYVVKDAS

-321 LSNNKL
+321 LTNNKL

-332 IKELIVSNDNVE
+332 IKELVSSNDNVE
-344 VATQPSGKKIDRKGI
+344 VGTQPSGKIIDRKGI
-359 TSSHYGS
+359 IASYYGD
-366 IYYSPRYLLDGDES
+366 IYYSPRFLLDGDEN
-380 TYSYVKNGAYYYFTF
+380 TYSYVRDGAYYYFTF

-406 KPVSGNQVKE
+406 KPISGNQVKN

-421 GMVQGNEQYQG
+421 GMTQGSEQYQG
-432 TITYSGSGDI
+432 TITYNGSGEI
-442 VITFKKAV
+442 VITFKKAI
-450 PLIRLAVG
+450 PLIRLSVG
-458 NFVNDENASSLWM
+458 NFVNDENASSYWM
-471 GFSEVNF
+471 GFSEINF